1 MTDYYEYAIPQLV
14 KLLGARFKDYRLRSN
29 MTQKEVS
36 EQSGLTVTTI
46 HKFES
51 GAADN
56 ISLATFLLLL
66 KAIGEIEALDDLLPE
81 LPPSPYL
88 IRKEKK
94 VHASDIRSHGPL
106 DRRATALD
114 GRDLLSQLTGFFLIF
129 RGMLFPEEAYIP
141 RNPCRLAKAVG
152 PSVRKGA

>member
-66 KAIGEIEALDDLLPE
+66 KALGEIEALDDLLPE
-81 LPPSPYL
+81 
-88 IRKEKK
+88 
-94 VHASDIRSHGPL
+94 PL
-106 DRRATALD
+106 DRRATALA
-114 GRDLLSQLTGFFLIF
+114 GRDLLPQLTGHF
-129 RGMLFPEEAYIP
+129 
-141 RNPCRLAKAVG
+141 
-152 PSVRKGA
+152 